1 MDSAGLVGRRWVHE
15 DWDDTPEWRPDPD
28 GEIRNR
34 DFFGGDFQGVISKL
48 DHLKDLGV
56 ETLYFNPIF
65 EAAENH
71 RYGTGDYEKIDP
83 MLGTEADFR
92 ALCTDAHAL
101 GMRVVLAGVF
111 NHQGFVSRYF
121 NGDGSYESVGA
132 VQSQDSPYYPWYHF
146 SHWPDKYDSWWGI
159 YSLPAVNEADSS
171 YRRYIF
177 GGADSIIRRWLAAGA
192 DGWRLDVADELP
204 DDFIHGI
211 HAAARQ
217 AKIDGDM
224 EKARFGEFAKLYLNL
239 TDRDVELPKTLEDI
253 RDIYDKI
260 ALDEIE
266 DKDRPDGELFR
277 KGDVEVH
284 GPHGTVIHSGV
295 SGEARISALLAQMI
309 DLARSDTIPFLQRAI
324 ASHFLFEYI
333 HPFYDGNGRTGRYL
347 LALYL
352 SHDLTLPTVLSLSKT
367 IAANKNEYYKAFT
380 EAEDKLNRGELTFF
394 VYTILG
400 FIERAQKSLSE
411 ELGIKIDQLGKATDL
426 RDELRNEHAISENA
440 TLLLYAVMQEE
451 LFDTTKSMT
460 LEDAEADLRLTKQ
473 TVRKYVDELASAGL
487 IEFVGRRPIKFR
499 ASEAL
504 RARMGVGA
512 IPMKEDF

>member
-1 MDSAGLVGRRWVHE
+1 MSMEYRTLARLFHADRSGDSYANHDRLAKQRLNDDSTFATGIGTPLGELFIATPRCMCMLTQKVLLAERRVSAMWKSI
-15 DWDDTPEWRPDPD
+15 P
-28 GEIRNR
+28 
-34 DFFGGDFQGVISKL
+34 GVMRWNYIHHAISEEL
-48 DHLKDLGV
+48 LATNEMEGV
-56 ETLYFNPIF
+56 RSTRKET
-65 EAAENH
+65 EAA
-71 RYGTGDYEKIDP
+71 
-83 MLGTEADFR
+83 
-92 ALCTDAHAL
+92 
-101 GMRVVLAGVF
+101 V
-111 NHQGFVSRYF
+111 
-121 NGDGSYESVGA
+121 
-132 VQSQDSPYYPWYHF
+132 
-146 SHWPDKYDSWWGI
+146 
-159 YSLPAVNEADSS
+159 
-171 YRRYIF
+171 
-177 GGADSIIRRWLAAGA
+177 
-192 DGWRLDVADELP
+192 
-204 DDFIHGI
+204 
-211 HAAARQ
+211 AAARQ
-217 AKIDGDM
+217 AKTDGDM

-277 KGDVEVH
+277 KGDVEVQ

-367 IAANKNEYYKAFT
+367 IAENKNEYYKAFT
-380 EAEDKLNRGELTFF
+380 EAEDKLNCGELTFF

-400 FIERAQKSLSE
+400 FIERAQKSLIE
-411 ELGIKIDQLGKATDL
+411 ELGIKIDQLGKAIDL
-426 RDELRNEHAISENA
+426 RDELRNEHAMSKNA
-440 TLLLYAVMQEE
+440 TLLLYAIMQEE

-460 LEDAEADLRLTKQ
+460 LEDAETDLRLTKQ

>member
-1 MDSAGLVGRRWVHE
+1 MSMEYKTLARLFHADRSGDSYANHDRLAKQRLNDDSTFATGIGTPLGELFIATPRCMCMLTQKVLLAERRVSAMWKSI
-15 DWDDTPEWRPDPD
+15 P
-28 GEIRNR
+28 
-34 DFFGGDFQGVISKL
+34 GVMRWNYIHHAISEEL
-48 DHLKDLGV
+48 LATNEMEGV
-56 ETLYFNPIF
+56 RSTRKET
-65 EAAENH
+65 EAA
-71 RYGTGDYEKIDP
+71 
-83 MLGTEADFR
+83 
-92 ALCTDAHAL
+92 
-101 GMRVVLAGVF
+101 V
-111 NHQGFVSRYF
+111 
-121 NGDGSYESVGA
+121 
-132 VQSQDSPYYPWYHF
+132 
-146 SHWPDKYDSWWGI
+146 
-159 YSLPAVNEADSS
+159 
-171 YRRYIF
+171 
-177 GGADSIIRRWLAAGA
+177 
-192 DGWRLDVADELP
+192 
-204 DDFIHGI
+204 
-211 HAAARQ
+211 AAARQ
-217 AKIDGDM
+217 AKTDGDM

-277 KGDVEVH
+277 KGDVEVQ

-367 IAANKNEYYKAFT
+367 IAENKNEYYKAFT
-380 EAEDKLNRGELTFF
+380 EAEDKLNCGELTFF

-400 FIERAQKSLSE
+400 FIERAQKSLIE
-411 ELGIKIDQLGKATDL
+411 ELGIKIDQLGKAIDL
-426 RDELRNEHAISENA
+426 RDELRNEHAMSKNA
-440 TLLLYAVMQEE
+440 TLLLYAIMQEE

-460 LEDAEADLRLTKQ
+460 LEDAETDLRLTKQ

>member
-1 MDSAGLVGRRWVHE
+1 MSMEYRTLARLFHADRSMDSYANHDRLAKQRLEDDSTFATGIGTPLGELFIATPRCMCMLTQKVLLAERRVSAMWKSI
-15 DWDDTPEWRPDPD
+15 P
-28 GEIRNR
+28 
-34 DFFGGDFQGVISKL
+34 GVMRWNYIHHAISEEL
-48 DHLKDLGV
+48 LATNEMEGV
-56 ETLYFNPIF
+56 RSTRKET
-65 EAAENH
+65 EAA
-71 RYGTGDYEKIDP
+71 
-83 MLGTEADFR
+83 
-92 ALCTDAHAL
+92 
-101 GMRVVLAGVF
+101 V
-111 NHQGFVSRYF
+111 
-121 NGDGSYESVGA
+121 
-132 VQSQDSPYYPWYHF
+132 
-146 SHWPDKYDSWWGI
+146 
-159 YSLPAVNEADSS
+159 
-171 YRRYIF
+171 
-177 GGADSIIRRWLAAGA
+177 
-192 DGWRLDVADELP
+192 
-204 DDFIHGI
+204 
-211 HAAARQ
+211 AAARQ
-217 AKIDGDM
+217 AKTDGDM

-239 TDRDVELPKTLEDI
+239 TDHDVELPKTLEDI

-277 KGDVEVH
+277 KGDVEVQ

-367 IAANKNEYYKAFT
+367 IAENKNEYYKAFT
-380 EAEDKLNRGELTFF
+380 EAEDKLNCGELTFF

-400 FIERAQKSLSE
+400 FIERAQKSLIE

-426 RDELRNEHAISENA
+426 RDELRNEHTMSKNA

-460 LEDAEADLRLTKQ
+460 LEDAEVDLRLTKQ
-473 TVRKYVDELASAGL
+473 TVRKYVDELASASL
-487 IEFVGRRPIKFR
+487 IEFTGRRPLRFR
-499 ASEAL
+499 ASGAL
-504 RARMGVGA
+504 RTRIQAKREWGM
-512 IPMKEDF
+512 E

>member
-1 MDSAGLVGRRWVHE
+1 MSMEYKTLARLFHADRSADSYANHDRLAKQRLEDDSTFATGIGTPLGELFIATPRCVCMLTQKVLLAERRVSTMWKSI
-15 DWDDTPEWRPDPD
+15 P
-28 GEIRNR
+28 
-34 DFFGGDFQGVISKL
+34 GVMRWNYIHHAISEEL
-48 DHLKDLGV
+48 LATNEMEGV
-56 ETLYFNPIF
+56 RSTRKET
-65 EAAENH
+65 EAA
-71 RYGTGDYEKIDP
+71 
-83 MLGTEADFR
+83 
-92 ALCTDAHAL
+92 
-101 GMRVVLAGVF
+101 V
-111 NHQGFVSRYF
+111 
-121 NGDGSYESVGA
+121 
-132 VQSQDSPYYPWYHF
+132 
-146 SHWPDKYDSWWGI
+146 
-159 YSLPAVNEADSS
+159 
-171 YRRYIF
+171 
-177 GGADSIIRRWLAAGA
+177 
-192 DGWRLDVADELP
+192 
-204 DDFIHGI
+204 
-211 HAAARQ
+211 AAARQ
-217 AKIDGDM
+217 AKTDGDM

-239 TDRDVELPKTLEDI
+239 TDDDVELPKTLEDI

-277 KGDVEVH
+277 KGDVEVY
-284 GPHGTVIHSGV
+284 GTVIHSGV

-367 IAANKNEYYKAFT
+367 IAENKNEYYKAFT
-380 EAEDKLNRGELTFF
+380 EAEDKLNCGELTFF

-400 FIERAQKSLSE
+400 FIERAQKSLIE
-411 ELGIKIDQLGKATDL
+411 ELGIKIDQLGKAADL
-426 RDELRNEHAISENA
+426 RDELRNEHAMSKNA

-460 LEDAEADLRLTKQ
+460 LEDAEADLELTKQ

-487 IEFVGRRPIKFR
+487 IELVGKRPLKFR
-499 ASEAL
+499 TSEAL

-512 IPMKEDF
+512 IPTKEDF